1 MRIYYLLVCLLQG
14 SESSDTET
22 EHLLS
27 PVRVR
32 RPPAMSFLARW
43 VRVTVTPLSVLSLPP
58 VLCGVVPAEQVL

>member
-32 RPPAMSFLARW
+32 RPDRMLES
-43 VRVTVTPLSVLSLPP
+43 VTLDGRTSS
-58 VLCGVVPAEQVL
+58 